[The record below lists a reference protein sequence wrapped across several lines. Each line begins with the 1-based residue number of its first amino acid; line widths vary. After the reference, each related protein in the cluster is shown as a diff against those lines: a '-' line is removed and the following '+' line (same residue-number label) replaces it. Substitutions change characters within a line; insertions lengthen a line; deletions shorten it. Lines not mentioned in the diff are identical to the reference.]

1 MSTPVAPTLAEV
13 VDLLHGWYPPA
24 TADSWDAVGL
34 TAGDPA
40 DVVRRVMFAV
50 DPTLEVA
57 REAVEW
63 GADLLVTHHPLF
75 LSGVH
80 GVAATT
86 PKGRTLHTLTAG
98 GCALLT
104 AHTNAD
110 QASGG
115 VSEALAL
122 ALGLTDL
129 APILPAPAAPLDK
142 VVVHVPAEHADRV
155 RTALTDAGA
164 GTIGDYDSCTFTS
177 AGEGRFRPLEGATP
191 TIGAVGRLEVV
202 PEVRVEA
209 VVPRARRTAV
219 VRALLA
225 AHPYEEPAFDLVETA
240 DPGLAA
246 TGTGRTGSVAPTT
259 LRGFAEH
266 VASVLPATAHGV
278 RVSGDPDRPV
288 RRVAVCGGAG
298 DFLLDRLAGAD
309 VDVYVTSDLRH
320 HRAGEFREHDGPALV
335 DVAHWAAEWT
345 WLPVVQAR
353 LADAMGDRVGTRVST
368 RSTDPWQFRVEQD
381 RVDPS
386 APPSSTSQQSPTRGE
401 R

>member
-1 MSTPVAPTLAEV
+1 MSTPADRPTLAEV

-34 TAGDPA
+34 AAGDPDA
-40 DVVRRVMFAV
+40 GVGRVLLAV

-57 REAVEW
+57 QEAVAW

-75 LSGVH
+75 LSAVH

-110 QASGG
+110 QAVGG

-122 ALGLTDL
+122 ALGLDEL
-129 APILPAPAAPLDK
+129 APILPAPAAPVDK
-142 VVVHVPAEHADRV
+142 IGVHVPVEHAEAV
-155 RTALTDAGA
+155 RTALADAGA
-164 GTIGDYDSCTFTS
+164 GAIGDYDSCTFTTT
-177 AGEGRFRPLEGATP
+177 GEGRFRPLPGATP
-191 TIGAVGRLEVV
+191 TIGTVGDLEVV

-209 VVPRARRTAV
+209 VVARSRRTAV

-246 TGTGRTGSVAPTT
+246 TGTGRVGTVEPTT
-259 LRGFAEH
+259 LRAFAEH

-288 RRVAVCGGAG
+288 SRVALCGGAG
-298 DFLLDRLAGAD
+298 DFLLDRLAASDAD
-309 VDVYVTSDLRH
+309 VYLTSDLRH
-320 HRAGEFREHDGPALV
+320 HRAAEFREHDGPALV

-353 LADAMGDRVGTRVST
+353 LDAALGDRVETRVST
-368 RSTDPWQFRVEQD
+368 RCTDPWDFR
-381 RVDPS
+381 
-386 APPSSTSQQSPTRGE
+386 ATSPDRGE